1 MVDLNKGA
9 TVELVKALSDDI
21 RTMSNGVKGDSAGAV
36 TRNAEKTTSEN
47 ESRLFSL
54 DGIIKAEWEVG
65 GVDVNAENS
74 HLELLGSNYNER
86 IRIKNGKVFKIR
98 KGTFIYLSSYINFSL
113 RVLKS
118 SDNDAYTKITV
129 DGVTL
134 HSFLADEDYYCTFSI
149 VSKNQ
154 TVQLGTTAAELFTLE
169 YDKSMSNKFANLTRA
184 VTEQNKRLFAI
195 DGVLNVE
202 WEIGGHGVNN
212 DGSLVHPAPG
222 IVSAF
227 PKIRSK
233 YGNTYFV
240 KKATDISLSSYTD
253 FRLLIYVSNDG
264 ITFDTTAVSLYA
276 GGPTYYRPANDVYC
290 VFVIVT
296 TNNENQTNT
305 AASAL
310 FEAMYNSEL
319 NQVNTRLSAILQTS
333 QIIDTHLDSFHTDY
347 DRLIGDELIAETTA
361 GKTLAYKFNIVAGH
375 SYRFINLG
383 TDINTMMLYA
393 GNTPTVNTSTLLE
406 RSIGAR
412 YIREFS
418 ADADYKYIYVYTATA
433 NSRFSI
439 RDLDALSFERED
451 IPDYYVSH
459 LEQKIREI
467 NDSTDACGLTG
478 DSFVFMT
485 DYHSQSNAQNSN
497 RLIKKILDN
506 TGCRFF
512 MFGGDVQDTEDSRN
526 GGINQLRL
534 FKEHFRDVTKK
545 MYCLLGNHE
554 FNPYTLDAQ
563 TAPQYLVSH
572 SKAYE
577 MMLKDKESTYG
588 GISEYG
594 NYWFD
599 NSAQKIRYICTT
611 CDYASDMPADS
622 IKWVLNALKDVPD
635 DYGIIILSHLTFDI
649 SPSDNTKAYL
659 RKGIYSIAQALDFY
673 NNRGTFTYDDTAFDF
688 SQCGGK
694 VLCVMGG
701 HTHFDFDSAQ
711 ESSILQP
718 DWIPSPL
725 PDTMVIATTT
735 DAYKRQNKT
744 FRPMAREL
752 HTVAEHAFDVVHV
765 NTQSATIKMFRIGA
779 GHNRI
784 YHLDNMTSVG
794 TLSTELTGTITWT
807 SSDTSVATVSGGT
820 VTVIGSGRARIVAT
834 DESGNTETW
843 TVKE

>member
-9 TVELVKALSDDI
+9 TVELVKTLSDDI

-65 GVDVNAENS
+65 GVGVNAENS
-74 HLELLGSNYNER
+74 RLELLGRNYNER

-98 KGTFIYLSSYINFSL
+98 KGTFIYLSSYSDFSL

-118 SDNDAYTKITV
+118 SDNDAYTRITV

-169 YDKSMSNKFANLTRA
+169 YDKSMSNKFTNLTRA

-233 YGNTYFV
+233 YGDTYFV
-240 KKATDISLSSYTD
+240 KKGTDISLSSYTD

-290 VFVIVT
+290 VFAIAT

-310 FEAMYNSEL
+310 FEAVYNSEL
-319 NQVNTRLSAILQTS
+319 NQINTRLTTNESDIS
-333 QIIDTHLDSFHTDY
+333 NINTHLDSFHTDY
-347 DRLIGDELIAETTA
+347 DRLIGNELIAETTA

-451 IPDYYVSH
+451 IPDYYVPH

-577 MMLKDKESTYG
+577 MMLKDMESTYG

-622 IKWVLNALKDVPD
+622 IKWVLNELIHVPD
-635 DYGIIILSHLTFDI
+635 DYSVIVFSHLTFDI
-649 SPSDNTKAYL
+649 NPSDNTKAYL
-659 RKGIYSIAQALDFY
+659 RKGICWIADAMDAY
-673 NNRGTFTYDDTAFDF
+673 NKRETYTFDETTFNF
-688 SQCGGK
+688 SQSHGK
-694 VLCVMGG
+694 ALCVIGG

-711 ESSILQP
+711 EDKILQP
-718 DWIPSPL
+718 DWTSPTL
-725 PDTMVIATTT
+725 ADTMVIATTT
-735 DAYKRQNKT
+735 DAYKRQGYRVNAMDRT
-744 FRPMAREL
+744 L
-752 HTVAEHAFDVVHV
+752 HTTTEHAFDVVHV
-765 NTQSATIKMFRIGA
+765 NTQSAIIHMFRIGA